1 MVLSVRY
8 EEPGSLATLAEHVS
22 HKWGR
27 PGRGHSGAALASAHV
42 AADLGGGCCRARKY
56 APGRRQLHLHHSTH
70 RERLTWLE
78 GQLEFPLFSAQIVSG
93 WVRRLTGYWIA
104 HERTRPDAT
113 VRPELHATRSGSSV
127 HLPTTA
133 YIQPRDVPGVR
144 WMLSV
149 DLVASCETLLWSSS
163 QRSMS
168 DFELPAG
175 WRPLPPRPG

>member
-8 EEPGSLATLAEHVS
+8 EEPGSLATLAEQVS

-78 GQLEFPLFSAQIVSG
+78 AQLEFPLFSGQIVSG
-93 WVRRLTGYWIA
+93 SVRRLTGW
-104 HERTRPDAT
+104 
-113 VRPELHATRSGSSV
+113 
-127 HLPTTA
+127 PTTGRA
-133 YIQPRDVPGVR
+133 PMRPFVPNSTQHDRRRSLRWSAVCVGDRRGPWFGALAAVLRCRVR
-144 WMLSV
+144 HE
-149 DLVASCETLLWSSS
+149 APECRE
-163 QRSMS
+163 
-168 DFELPAG
+168 G
-175 WRPLPPRPG
+175 